1 LQAITGNRHVLGYV
15 AVIDTER
22 TVRSFGS
29 VVFEPFF
36 ESHVLVLLERARP
49 ELVEVWDARSS
60 QLLEDVHLLL
70 IESFDHVPQRRR
82 KPVAVHV
89 ERPFLI
95 LDKRRVHQYAG
106 GVDNQVGVVQCHF
119 EHVLAGRTL
128 PQYRREALDKLLRA
142 AGGVGGER
150 VADVYRLDSHATR
163 LLDSARVRQRLEFG
177 E

>member
-1 LQAITGNRHVLGYV
+1 MIVSSWRRSPDQAVPRTTGTALLQAITGNRHVLGYV

-95 LDKRRVHQYAG
+95 LDKR
-106 GVDNQVGVVQCHF
+106 
-119 EHVLAGRTL
+119 
-128 PQYRREALDKLLRA
+128 YRCQEKL
-142 AGGVGGER
+142 
-150 VADVYRLDSHATR
+150 S
-163 LLDSARVRQRLEFG
+163 
-177 E
+177 